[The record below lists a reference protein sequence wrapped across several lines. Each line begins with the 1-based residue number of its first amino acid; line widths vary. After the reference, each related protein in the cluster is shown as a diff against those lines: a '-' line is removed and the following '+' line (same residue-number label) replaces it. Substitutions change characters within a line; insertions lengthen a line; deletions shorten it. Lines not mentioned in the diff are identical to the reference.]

1 MKRIICL
8 LLVLVLCLGSFGC
21 QSASNP
27 NDHQDPPEMDDRQPD
42 GDQSSTVMTDSVS
55 GELADFALELLRQ
68 NGAEGGNTLVSPL
81 SVLCA
86 LTMTANG
93 AKDETLT
100 QMENTLGMPLSM
112 LNPWLKE
119 QMGKIE
125 AEGTMSMANS
135 IWFTDKDSFTVEQ
148 DFLDFNRTNFS
159 AEIRQLHFDPQA
171 VVTIN
176 DWVREKTDGMIPKIL
191 EEIPEEAVM
200 YLINAL
206 AFNGKWE
213 QTYEDTAV
221 KDAVFTT
228 ENGKKQDVELMNGSE
243 YQYILSEDVQGFI
256 KPYDGGKYGF
266 VALLP
271 EEGVKVGDYL
281 QTLTGD
287 KLMNLIAGAQN
298 TEVITAIPKFEAE
311 FGAELSE
318 ILQDMGMENAFDY
331 TRADFSGIG
340 TDPEGPLYIDQ
351 VLHKTYISL
360 DEQGTKAAAV
370 TSVMVALGCALD
382 APVPQIPQ
390 VILDR
395 PFIYMIVDLE
405 TNYPIFIGTMMNP
418 A

>member
-1 MKRIICL
+1 MKRIWSL
-8 LLVLVLCLGSFGC
+8 LLVLVLCLGIFGC
-21 QSASNP
+21 RSAAHP
-27 NDHQDPPEMDDRQPD
+27 NDHQDPPVMDNQQPD
-42 GDQSSTVMTDSVS
+42 NDQSPVGLTDSVN

-68 NGAEGGNTLVSPL
+68 TSAEGGNTLVSPL

-86 LTMTANG
+86 LTMTAGG
-93 AKDETLT
+93 ARGETLT
-100 QMENTLGMPLSM
+100 QMENTLGIPMSM

-119 QMGKIE
+119 QMAKIE

-135 IWFTDKDSFTVEQ
+135 IWFSDKDSFTVEQ

-159 AEIRQLHFDPQA
+159 AEIQKLHFNPQA

-176 DWVREKTDGMIPKIL
+176 DWVKDKTQGMIPRIL
-191 EEIPEEAVM
+191 EEIPEDTVM

-213 QTYEDTAV
+213 QTYEEFMVRDS
-221 KDAVFTT
+221 VFTT
-228 ENGKKQDVELMNGSE
+228 ENGQKQDVELMNGSE
-243 YQYILSEDVQGFI
+243 YQYILSEDMQGFI

-281 QTLTGD
+281 QTLTGE
-287 KLMNLIAGAQN
+287 KLMALLAGAQN
-298 TEVITAIPKFEAE
+298 TEVITAIPKLTAE
-311 FGAELSE
+311 FGAELSQV
-318 ILQDMGMENAFDY
+318 LMDLGMENAFDF
-331 TRADFSGIG
+331 TRSDFSGIG
-340 TDPEGPLYIDQ
+340 TDLQGPLYISQ

-360 DEQGTKAAAV
+360 DEQGTEAAAV
-370 TSVMVALGCALD
+370 TSVTVAMGCTAEALENR
-382 APVPQIPQ
+382 PPE

-405 TNYPIFIGTMMNP
+405 TNYPIFIGTMMHP